1 MEYVIIVLT
10 SFFISAFTLFSG
22 FGLGIMLMPV
32 LAIFFSVEIAI
43 ALTAI
48 VHFLNNLFKLVLLGK
63 YANKK
68 VVLRFGI
75 PAIVAAILGS
85 QLLVQLSELPVLYNY
100 HLFVENFQITLIKL
114 IVGALLIIFATMEAI
129 PKLKNL
135 SFDKKY
141 LSIGGILSGF
151 FGGLVGHQGALRSA
165 FLIRAGLKKE
175 SFIATG
181 VVISCLVDVF
191 RLLVYSTHFSSTNIQ
206 RNWELL
212 TTATL
217 SAFSGAFLANLLVK
231 KVTFKSIRIFV
242 SVMLLLIAIAMITG
256 II

>member
-1 MEYVIIVLT
+1 MEYVVIVFAA
-10 SFFISAFTLFSG
+10 FFISAFTLFSG

-43 ALTAI
+43 TLTAI
-48 VHFLNNLFKLVLLGK
+48 VHFLSNLFKLILLGK
-63 YANKK
+63 YANIK
-68 VVLRFGI
+68 VVLKFGI
-75 PAIVAAILGS
+75 PAFVAAILGS
-85 QLLVQLSELPVLYNY
+85 LLLVQLSELPVLYNY
-100 HLFVENFQITLIKL
+100 HLFAANFQITLIKL
-114 IVGALLIIFATMEAI
+114 IIGMLLIIFAAMEAI

-141 LSIGGILSGF
+141 LSIGGVLSGF
-151 FGGLVGHQGALRSA
+151 FGGLVGHQGAFRSA
-165 FLIRAGLKKE
+165 FLIRAGLNTE

-181 VVISCLVDVF
+181 VVIACLVDVF
-191 RLLVYSTHFSSTNIQ
+191 RLLVYSTHISSATIQ
-206 RNWELL
+206 HNWGLL
-212 TTATL
+212 LAATL
-217 SAFSGAFLANLLVK
+217 SAFSGAFLANLFIK